1 MKCKHEE
8 LPIECQNCVNL
19 HCGHVY
25 MNGEGSYHC
34 SKVIC
39 FWKYKEDKCKE
50 YVAEQSE
57 QIAKGE
63 I

>member
-57 QIAKGE
+57 
-63 I
+63 